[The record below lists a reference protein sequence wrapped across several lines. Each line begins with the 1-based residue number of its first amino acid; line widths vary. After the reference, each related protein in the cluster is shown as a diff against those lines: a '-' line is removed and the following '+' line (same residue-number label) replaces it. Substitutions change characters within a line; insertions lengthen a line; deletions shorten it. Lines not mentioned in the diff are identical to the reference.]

1 MSQAIDLR
9 INSSTEGLQY
19 AWRELQEQKPAV
31 RTRDAAVLFGVSEAQ
46 LTASGCGDT
55 ATRLTGDWAR
65 LIEALPDLGPVM
77 ALTRNDHAVHEKI
90 GQYRHIRIIGNIGL
104 VLGEQIDLRLFLNH
118 WHYAFAVSE
127 DTRSGLRHS
136 LHFFDSDGSAVH
148 KIYLTEH
155 SDRRA
160 YDALVA
166 AWRSSDQSPQQPVLG
181 RLPVASPHPDH
192 SIDVEGF
199 RAHWRAL
206 RDTHDF
212 HYLLKAFGV
221 TRTQGLRLGGTEFAR
236 PVATDAAPT
245 LLHAIAEQSLN
256 LMVFVSNPGVVQIHT
271 GPVKNLKAT
280 EAWFNVLDDDF
291 NLHLRQEDVAS
302 AWVVTKPTVDGPV
315 TSLELYDSA
324 GNAIAWLFG
333 KRKPGQPENPAWR
346 ALAMTLPTLEPTS

>member
-1 MSQAIDLR
+1 MS
-9 INSSTEGLQY
+9 G
-19 AWRELQEQKPAV
+19 WCW
-31 RTRDAAVLFGVSEAQ
+31 
-46 LTASGCGDT
+46 AS
-55 ATRLTGDWAR
+55 R
-65 LIEALPDLGPVM
+65 LICGCFS
-77 ALTRNDHAVHEKI
+77 
-90 GQYRHIRIIGNIGL
+90 IIGN
-104 VLGEQIDLRLFLNH
+104 
-118 WHYAFAVSE
+118 YAFAVSE
-127 DTRSGLRHS
+127 DNRSGLRHS

-160 YDALVA
+160 YDALIA

-181 RLPVASPHPDH
+181 HPPLASPRPDH

-236 PVATDAAPT
+236 SVATDAAPT
-245 LLHAIAEQSLN
+245 LLHAIAEQSLD

-280 EAWFNVLDDDF
+280 GAWFNVLDDDF

-324 GNAIAWLFG
+324 GNAIAWFLRQAQARSAG
-333 KRKPGQPENPAWR
+333 KSGLASAGDDAPNSGANVMRTFASGSKTVRGEPVEPRFLPMNALRPLILPKHQGERIERKSW
-346 ALAMTLPTLEPTS
+346 S